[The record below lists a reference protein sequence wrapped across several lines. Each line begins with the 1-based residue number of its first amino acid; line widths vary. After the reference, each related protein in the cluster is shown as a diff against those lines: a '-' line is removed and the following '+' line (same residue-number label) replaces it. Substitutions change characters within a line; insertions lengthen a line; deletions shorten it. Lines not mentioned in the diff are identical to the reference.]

1 MSKMRCPSCGRKVDN
16 SDNFCR
22 NCGTPLHQRG
32 IPTIGDN
39 GYYDGEPEEP
49 RRNYGPRIAAIVIV
63 LLAIIGG
70 SAWWWI
76 DSTNREQAAEELRRQ
91 QALDS
96 IEAAEAA
103 QAARNAARD
112 DSLRRDS
119 LARTALT
126 PDLALFELRG
136 AVESVVSRLSAD
148 DSCVPYLRRL
158 FNGRTIIF
166 DNSGR
171 WVNRD
176 LNFGSFDEPL
186 MADVTSDSG
195 NRVNT
200 IRLGDNTYS
209 IFFTGDYPTRVSF
222 LGAGTNGADDIAMAN
237 GNASGIAVT
246 RAAGDNEKKCAVKI
260 SYAAFDERG
269 NWTHRVM
276 TIGTDANDAV
286 KISETRTI
294 NYR

>member
-39 GYYDGEPEEP
+39 GYYDDEPEEP

-103 QAARNAARD
+103 QAARDAARD

-126 PDLALFELRG
+126 PDLLFSNFAELWSRSSAASRPTT
-136 AVESVVSRLSAD
+136 AVCPICAGFSTDAQS
-148 DSCVPYLRRL
+148 
-158 FNGRTIIF
+158 
-166 DNSGR
+166 
-171 WVNRD
+171 
-176 LNFGSFDEPL
+176 
-186 MADVTSDSG
+186 
-195 NRVNT
+195 
-200 IRLGDNTYS
+200 YS
-209 IFFTGDYPTRVSF
+209 TT
-222 LGAGTNGADDIAMAN
+222 
-237 GNASGIAVT
+237 
-246 RAAGDNEKKCAVKI
+246 AGD
-260 SYAAFDERG
+260 G
-269 NWTHRVM
+269 
-276 TIGTDANDAV
+276 
-286 KISETRTI
+286 
-294 NYR
+294 